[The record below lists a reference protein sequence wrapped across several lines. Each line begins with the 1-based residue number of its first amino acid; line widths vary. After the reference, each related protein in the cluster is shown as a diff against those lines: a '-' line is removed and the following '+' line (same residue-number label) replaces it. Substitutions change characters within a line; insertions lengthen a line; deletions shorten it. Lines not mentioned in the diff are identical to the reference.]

1 MVQTSLQNMFENYLT
16 SKPLF
21 SNKNTLTANH
31 KPNELPHREDQT
43 VLLGKILMPA
53 LRNQPVSNV
62 FIYGK
67 TGTGKTIATQHVCA
81 ELQAAAEKGGSPL
94 DIIYTNLKLKKVADT
109 EYRLLSHLAK
119 FFGVSMPD
127 TGLPTEV
134 VYQRFF
140 DTIDSKPRRIV
151 LVLDEIDRL
160 VQKAGDDVLYNL
172 IRINTELKN
181 AQLSI
186 VGITNDVKLLENL
199 DPRIR
204 SSLGE
209 EEIVFPPYN
218 AMQLQDILS
227 KRAKSA
233 FNPGTIEEA
242 VIPKCAAYAAKEHG
256 DARRALDLL
265 RVAGEIAERNNE
277 TKVLPTHVDDAVG
290 KLDSD
295 NVLEVIKAQPIQS
308 KTLLYTILLLKQN
321 TKELPTG
328 MVYEAYKQICEKQG
342 QKPLTQRRVSDLIAE
357 LDTLGILNSQVVSR
371 GRYGRTREITLAINS
386 SIVDK
391 VFSIIKPE
399 MAY

>member
-1 MVQTSLQNMFENYLT
+1 MRCY
-16 SKPLF
+16 
-21 SNKNTLTANH
+21 
-31 KPNELPHREDQT
+31 
-43 VLLGKILMPA
+43 
-53 LRNQPVSNV
+53 
-62 FIYGK
+62 
-67 TGTGKTIATQHVCA
+67 
-81 ELQAAAEKGGSPL
+81 
-94 DIIYTNLKLKKVADT
+94 
-109 EYRLLSHLAK
+109 
-119 FFGVSMPD
+119 
-127 TGLPTEV
+127 
-134 VYQRFF
+134 
-140 DTIDSKPRRIV
+140 
-151 LVLDEIDRL
+151 
-160 VQKAGDDVLYNL
+160 
-172 IRINTELKN
+172 
-181 AQLSI
+181 
-186 VGITNDVKLLENL
+186 
-199 DPRIR
+199 
-204 SSLGE
+204 
-209 EEIVFPPYN
+209 
-218 AMQLQDILS
+218 
-227 KRAKSA
+227 
-233 FNPGTIEEA
+233 
-242 VIPKCAAYAAKEHG
+242 
-256 DARRALDLL
+256 L